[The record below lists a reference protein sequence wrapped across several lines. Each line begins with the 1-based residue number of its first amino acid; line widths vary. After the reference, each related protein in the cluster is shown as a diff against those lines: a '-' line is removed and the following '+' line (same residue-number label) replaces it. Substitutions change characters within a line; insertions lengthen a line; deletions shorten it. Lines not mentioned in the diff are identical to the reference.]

1 LGEGRCTHD
10 HPPRF
15 GPLAQVHV
23 QQQVH
28 ARQCGLHHIRIPA
41 VTVARPGSLPV
52 TVRRVAGLRGSPG
65 SPRLTGQ
72 RLGWWIVRPGGDR
85 NRGEREVTREG
96 SYAEGS
102 TWGVTAVG
110 PEITRTTSS
119 AAVTTPSPPRA
130 RWLRR
135 VPTRGWQ
142 GGPRSAPPR
151 ASPPP
156 RAAESAG
163 GIPRRC
169 VPRPPQVTPGGTTL
183 RYPRPS
189 SWPRPTAGRRP

>member
-1 LGEGRCTHD
+1 
-10 HPPRF
+10 
-15 GPLAQVHV
+15 
-23 QQQVH
+23 
-28 ARQCGLHHIRIPA
+28 LHTRSPTP
-41 VTVARPGSLPV
+41 VWPARPGAYAAAGSRATVWSSSHSYTSGDHSKTGV
-52 TVRRVAGLRGSPG
+52 TRRHCSARRRFTREPWIATVDRSA
-65 SPRLTGQ
+65 PRL
-72 RLGWWIVRPGGDR
+72 VDRPSWGGPEP
-85 NRGEREVTREG
+85 GEREVTRQG

-135 VPTRGWQ
+135 VPTRGCQ
-142 GGPRSAPPR
+142 GEPRSAPPR

-169 VPRPPQVTPGGTTL
+169 VPQPPPVTPGGTTL

-189 SWPRPTAGRRP
+189 SWPRPTAGRRR